1 MANHSGEKWIE
12 VYQKAPTE
20 LEHAKM
26 RGQINTCASVVRKH
40 QQRSARQG
48 ILTLVPHQARSSLGW
63 TNRVRS
69 GGIEFLSLLNALSTS
84 PKLPSKKAFARA
96 MAATPRSERSVSEF
110 GRFPQREQKRQYR
123 NENEY
128 NRRLT
133 VHQCLRWDPVMA
145 KKYQKQLK
153 GFNTVK
159 TVRAPQTSHL
169 FSRTETGKRSV

>member
-1 MANHSGEKWIE
+1 
-12 VYQKAPTE
+12 VAPVC
-20 LEHAKM
+20 H
-26 RGQINTCASVVRKH
+26 VV
-40 QQRSARQG
+40 
-48 ILTLVPHQARSSLGW
+48 TLDHLDSRTGCIQV
-63 TNRVRS
+63 
-69 GGIEFLSLLNALSTS
+69 ST
-84 PKLPSKKAFARA
+84 L
-96 MAATPRSERSVSEF
+96 MSECW
-110 GRFPQREQKRQYR
+110 RFPQREQKRQYR